1 MTNSSAAA
9 LSLAASSELGPSFA
23 PPPGPSPVEHN
34 VFLKMLP
41 IALAVF
47 VGFLTVGLPLPVLP
61 LHLHFTLGLSP
72 VIVGVAVGAQ
82 FAAALLSRAWAG
94 GFADISGAKRAMMI
108 GLVIAAIS
116 GLACLA
122 SLAFTASPVTSLGVL
137 LVGRLLLGF
146 GESLI
151 ITGALSWGLALVGPQ
166 NAGKVMAWVGI
177 AMYAAYAIGAPLGTL
192 IYGPY
197 GFAGIAIGTT
207 IIPLL
212 ALAVVAPARAV
223 AASSARRMPFYK
235 VLGTVWVPGL
245 GLLLCSVGLGVIT
258 TFAAL
263 LFAARNWGSASLAF
277 TAFGVAFIGA
287 RLMFAHLPDKIGGG
301 KVALVCVLIEAAGQ
315 LMIWQADHVLMA
327 YAGAAL
333 TGFGYS
339 LAFPGFGVE
348 AVRRAPPQSRG
359 AAMGAFVA
367 FLDMSLGI
375 TGPAA
380 GAIASASSVGTV
392 YLAGAGAVA
401 LSAIVAGLLIVKPPR
416 AASPM
421 NEPR

>member
-1 MTNSSAAA
+1 
-9 LSLAASSELGPSFA
+9 
-23 PPPGPSPVEHN
+23 
-34 VFLKMLP
+34 MLP
-41 IALAVF
+41 ITLAVF
-47 VGFLTVGLPLPVLP
+47 VGFLTIGLPLPVLP
-61 LHLHFTLGLSP
+61 LHLHYTLGLSP
-72 VIVGVAVGAQ
+72 VVVGIVIGAQ

-94 GFADISGAKRAMMI
+94 GFADVSGSKRAMII
-108 GLVIAAIS
+108 GLAVSAIS
-116 GLACLA
+116 GVAYLA
-122 SLAFTASPVTSLGVL
+122 SLAFLATPAISLGVL
-137 LVGRLLLGF
+137 LLGRVLLGCA
-146 GESLI
+146 ESLI
-151 ITGALSWGLALVGPQ
+151 ITGALSWGIALVGPQ
-166 NAGKVMAWVGI
+166 NAGKAMAWIGI
-177 AMYAAYAIGAPLGTL
+177 AMYAAYSTGAPLGTL

-197 GFAGIAIGTT
+197 GFAGISVATS

-258 TFAAL
+258 TFVAL

-287 RLMFAHLPDKIGGG
+287 RLLFAHLPDKIGGG

-333 TGFGYS
+333 TGFGFS

-359 AAMGAFVA
+359 AAMGAFMA
-367 FLDMSLGI
+367 FLDISLGI

-380 GAIASASSVGTV
+380 GAIASAAGVSTV

-401 LSAIVAGLLIVKPPR
+401 LAAIVAVVLIVNPPR
-416 AASPM
+416 TA
-421 NEPR
+421 

>member
-1 MTNSSAAA
+1 
-9 LSLAASSELGPSFA
+9 
-23 PPPGPSPVEHN
+23 
-34 VFLKMLP
+34 MLP

-47 VGFLTVGLPLPVLP
+47 VGFLTIGLPLPVLP
-61 LHLHFTLGLSP
+61 LHLHYTLGLSP
-72 VIVGVAVGAQ
+72 VVVGIVIGAQ

-94 GFADISGAKRAMMI
+94 GFADVSGSKRAMII
-108 GLVIAAIS
+108 GLVISAIS
-116 GLACLA
+116 GLAYLA
-122 SLAFTASPVTSLGVL
+122 SLAFTATPATSLGVL
-137 LVGRLLLGF
+137 LLGRVLLGCA
-146 GESLI
+146 ESLI
-151 ITGALSWGLALVGPQ
+151 ITGALSWGIALVGPQ
-166 NAGKVMAWVGI
+166 NAGKAMAWIGI
-177 AMYAAYAIGAPLGTL
+177 AMYAAYSTGAPLGTL

-197 GFAGIAIGTT
+197 GFAGIAVATS

-223 AASSARRMPFYK
+223 AVSAARRMPFYK

-258 TFAAL
+258 TFVAL
-263 LFAARNWGSASLAF
+263 LFAAKNWGSASLAF

-287 RLMFAHLPDKIGGG
+287 RLLFAHLPDKIGGG

-315 LMIWQADHVLMA
+315 LLIWQADHVLMA

-333 TGFGYS
+333 TGFGFS

-359 AAMGAFVA
+359 AAMGAFMA
-367 FLDMSLGI
+367 FLDISLGI

-380 GAIASASSVGTV
+380 GAIASAAGVSTV

-401 LSAIVAGLLIVKPPR
+401 LAAIVAVVLIVNPPR
-416 AASPM
+416 TA
-421 NEPR
+421 

>member
-1 MTNSSAAA
+1 
-9 LSLAASSELGPSFA
+9 
-23 PPPGPSPVEHN
+23 
-34 VFLKMLP
+34 MLP

-47 VGFLTVGLPLPVLP
+47 VGFLTIGLPLPVLP
-61 LHLHFTLGLSP
+61 LHLHYTLGLSP
-72 VIVGVAVGAQ
+72 VVVGVVIGAQ

-94 GFADISGAKRAMMI
+94 GFADVSGSKRAMII
-108 GLVIAAIS
+108 GLVISAIS
-116 GLACLA
+116 GLAYLA
-122 SLAFTASPVTSLGVL
+122 SLAFMATPAISLGVL
-137 LVGRLLLGF
+137 LLGRVLLGCA
-146 GESLI
+146 ESLI
-151 ITGALSWGLALVGPQ
+151 ITGALSWGIALVGPQ
-166 NAGKVMAWVGI
+166 NAGKAMAWIGI
-177 AMYAAYAIGAPLGTL
+177 AMYAAYSTGAPLGTL

-197 GFAGIAIGTT
+197 GFAGIAVATS

-223 AASSARRMPFYK
+223 AVSSARRMPFYK

-245 GLLLCSVGLGVIT
+245 GLLFCSVGLGVIT

-263 LFAARNWGSASLAF
+263 LFAARNWGGASLAF

-287 RLMFAHLPDKIGGG
+287 RLLFAHLPDKIGGG

-315 LMIWQADHVLMA
+315 LLIWQADHVLMA

-333 TGFGYS
+333 TGFGFS

-359 AAMGAFVA
+359 AAMGAFMA
-367 FLDMSLGI
+367 FLAISLGI

-380 GAIASASSVGTV
+380 GAIASAAGVSTV

-401 LSAIVAGLLIVKPPR
+401 LAAIVAVVLIVNPPR
-416 AASPM
+416 TA
-421 NEPR
+421 

>member
-1 MTNSSAAA
+1 
-9 LSLAASSELGPSFA
+9 
-23 PPPGPSPVEHN
+23 
-34 VFLKMLP
+34 MLP
-41 IALAVF
+41 ITLAVF
-47 VGFLTVGLPLPVLP
+47 VGFLTIGLPLPVLP
-61 LHLHFTLGLSP
+61 LHLHYTLGLSP
-72 VIVGVAVGAQ
+72 VVVGIAIGTQ

-94 GFADISGAKRAMMI
+94 GLADVKGSKRAMLM
-108 GLVIAAIS
+108 GLTIAAIS
-116 GLACLA
+116 GTAYLA
-122 SLAFTASPVTSLGVL
+122 SLAFAATPVTSLGVL
-137 LVGRLLLGF
+137 LIGRVLLGC

-151 ITGALSWGLALVGPQ
+151 ITGSLSWGIGMVGPQ

-177 AMYAAYAIGAPLGTL
+177 AIYAAYSIGAPLGTL

-197 GFAGIAIGTT
+197 GFAGIAVATS

-212 ALAVVAPARAV
+212 ALAIVAPARAIAV
-223 AASSARRMPFYK
+223 SSTRRMPFYK
-235 VLGTVWVPGL
+235 ILGTVWVPGV

-287 RLMFAHLPDKIGGG
+287 RLLFAHLPDKIGGG

-333 TGFGYS
+333 TGFGFS

-348 AVRRAPPQSRG
+348 AVRRAPPQNRG
-359 AAMGAFVA
+359 AAMGAFMA
-367 FLDMSLGI
+367 FLDISLGI
-375 TGPAA
+375 AGPAA

-392 YLAGAGAVA
+392 YLAGAGAVG
-401 LSAIVAGLLIVKPPR
+401 LSAIVAVLLIINLPR
-416 AASPM
+416 AG
-421 NEPR
+421 

>member
-1 MTNSSAAA
+1 MTNS
-9 LSLAASSELGPSFA
+9 AASARSPAPSPA
-23 PPPGPSPVEHN
+23 PSLTPPPVEHN

-41 IALAVF
+41 ITLAVF
-47 VGFLTVGLPLPVLP
+47 VGFLTIGLPLPVLP

-94 GFADISGAKRAMMI
+94 GFADISGAKRAMTI

-116 GLACLA
+116 GMAYFA
-122 SLAFTASPVTSLGVL
+122 SLAFMASPVTSLGVL
-137 LVGRLLLGF
+137 LIGRVLLGC

-151 ITGALSWGLALVGPQ
+151 VTGALSWGLSLVGPQ

-177 AMYAAYAIGAPLGTL
+177 AMYAAYATGAPLGTL

-235 VLGTVWVPGL
+235 VLGTVWLPGL

-301 KVALVCVLIEAAGQ
+301 KVALVCVLIETAGQ

-367 FLDMSLGI
+367 FLDISLGI

-392 YLAGAGAVA
+392 YLASAGAVA
-401 LSAIVAGLLIVKPPR
+401 LSAVVAVLLIVNPPR
-416 AASPM
+416 A
-421 NEPR
+421 

>member
-1 MTNSSAAA
+1 MTNSSSSAR
-9 LSLAASSELGPSFA
+9 SLA
-23 PPPGPSPVEHN
+23 PPPAPAPSPSPAEHD

-47 VGFLTVGLPLPVLP
+47 VGFLTIGLPLPVLP
-61 LHLHFTLGLSP
+61 LHLHYTLGLSP
-72 VIVGVAVGAQ
+72 VVVGVVIGAQ

-94 GFADISGAKRAMMI
+94 GFADVCGSKRAMII
-108 GLVIAAIS
+108 GLVISAIS
-116 GLACLA
+116 GLAYLA
-122 SLAFTASPVTSLGVL
+122 SLAFMATPAISLGVL
-137 LVGRLLLGF
+137 LLGRVLLGCA
-146 GESLI
+146 ESLI
-151 ITGALSWGLALVGPQ
+151 ITGALSWGIALVGPQ
-166 NAGKVMAWVGI
+166 NAGKAMAWIGI
-177 AMYAAYAIGAPLGTL
+177 AMYAAYSTGAPLGTL

-197 GFAGIAIGTT
+197 GFAGIAVATS

-223 AASSARRMPFYK
+223 AVSSARRMPFYK

-245 GLLLCSVGLGVIT
+245 GLLFCSVGLGVIT

-263 LFAARNWGSASLAF
+263 LFAARNWGGASLAF

-287 RLMFAHLPDKIGGG
+287 RLLFAHLPDKIGGG

-315 LMIWQADHVLMA
+315 LLIWQADHVLMA

-333 TGFGYS
+333 TGFGFS

-359 AAMGAFVA
+359 AAMGAFMA
-367 FLDMSLGI
+367 FLDISLGI

-380 GAIASASSVGTV
+380 GAIASAAGVSTV

-401 LSAIVAGLLIVKPPR
+401 LAAIVAVVLIVNPPR
-416 AASPM
+416 TA
-421 NEPR
+421 

>member
-1 MTNSSAAA
+1 
-9 LSLAASSELGPSFA
+9 
-23 PPPGPSPVEHN
+23 
-34 VFLKMLP
+34 MLP

-47 VGFLTVGLPLPVLP
+47 VGFLTIGLPLPVLP
-61 LHLHFTLGLSP
+61 LHLHYTLGLSP
-72 VIVGVAVGAQ
+72 VVVGVVIGAQ

-94 GFADISGAKRAMMI
+94 GFADVCGSKRAMII
-108 GLVIAAIS
+108 GLVISAIS
-116 GLACLA
+116 GLAYLA
-122 SLAFTASPVTSLGVL
+122 SLAFMATPAISLGVL
-137 LVGRLLLGF
+137 LLGRVLLGCA
-146 GESLI
+146 ESLI
-151 ITGALSWGLALVGPQ
+151 ITGALSWGIALVGPQ
-166 NAGKVMAWVGI
+166 NAGKAMAWIGI
-177 AMYAAYAIGAPLGTL
+177 AMYAAYSTGAPLGTL

-197 GFAGIAIGTT
+197 GFAGIAVATS

-223 AASSARRMPFYK
+223 AVSSARRMPFYK

-245 GLLLCSVGLGVIT
+245 GLLFCSVGLGVIT

-263 LFAARNWGSASLAF
+263 LFAARNWGGASLAF

-287 RLMFAHLPDKIGGG
+287 RLLFAHLPDKIGGG

-315 LMIWQADHVLMA
+315 LLIWQADHVLMA

-333 TGFGYS
+333 TGFGFS

-359 AAMGAFVA
+359 AAMGAFMA
-367 FLDMSLGI
+367 FLDISLGI

-380 GAIASASSVGTV
+380 GAIASAAGVSTV

-401 LSAIVAGLLIVKPPR
+401 LAAIVAVVLIVNPPR
-416 AASPM
+416 TA
-421 NEPR
+421 

>member
-1 MTNSSAAA
+1 
-9 LSLAASSELGPSFA
+9 
-23 PPPGPSPVEHN
+23 
-34 VFLKMLP
+34 MLP
-41 IALAVF
+41 ITLAVF
-47 VGFLTVGLPLPVLP
+47 VGFLTIGLPLAVLP
-61 LHLHFTLGLSP
+61 LHLHYALGLSP
-72 VIVGVAVGAQ
+72 VVVGMAVGAQ

-94 GFADISGAKRAMMI
+94 GLADTNGSKRAMI
-108 GLVIAAIS
+108 T
-116 GLACLA
+116 GLATSALSGTAYLA
-122 SLAFTASPVTSLGVL
+122 SLAFMATPATSLGVL
-137 LVGRLLLGF
+137 LLGRVLLGC

-151 ITGALSWGLALVGPQ
+151 ITGALSWGIGLVGPL

-177 AMYAAYAIGAPLGTL
+177 AMYAAYATGAPLGTL

-197 GFAGIAIGTT
+197 GFAGIAVATC

-212 ALAVVAPARAV
+212 ALAVVAPARPV
-223 AASSARRMPFYK
+223 PVSSARRMPFYK

-287 RLMFAHLPDKIGGG
+287 RLLFAHLPDKIGGG
-301 KVALVCVLIEAAGQ
+301 KVALVCVLIETAGQ
-315 LMIWQADHVLMA
+315 LLIWQADHVLMA

-333 TGFGYS
+333 TGFGFS

-359 AAMGAFVA
+359 VAMGAFMA
-367 FLDMSLGI
+367 FLDISLGV

-380 GAIASASSVGTV
+380 GAIASAAGVSTV

-401 LSAIVAGLLIVKPPR
+401 LSAIVAVVLIVNPPR
-416 AASPM
+416 PA
-421 NEPR
+421 

>member
-1 MTNSSAAA
+1 
-9 LSLAASSELGPSFA
+9 
-23 PPPGPSPVEHN
+23 
-34 VFLKMLP
+34 MLP

-47 VGFLTVGLPLPVLP
+47 VGFLTIGLPLPVLP
-61 LHLHFTLGLSP
+61 LHLHYTLGLSP
-72 VIVGVAVGAQ
+72 VVVGVVIGAQ

-94 GFADISGAKRAMMI
+94 GFADVSGSKRAMII
-108 GLVIAAIS
+108 GLVISAIS
-116 GLACLA
+116 GLAYLA
-122 SLAFTASPVTSLGVL
+122 SLAFMATPAISLGVL
-137 LVGRLLLGF
+137 LLGRVLLGCA
-146 GESLI
+146 ESLI
-151 ITGALSWGLALVGPQ
+151 ITGALSWGIALVGPQ
-166 NAGKVMAWVGI
+166 NAGKAMAWIGI
-177 AMYAAYAIGAPLGTL
+177 AMYAAYSTGAPLGTL

-197 GFAGIAIGTT
+197 GFAGIAVATS

-223 AASSARRMPFYK
+223 AVSSARRMPFYK

-245 GLLLCSVGLGVIT
+245 GLLFCSVGLGVIT

-263 LFAARNWGSASLAF
+263 LFAARNWGGASLAF

-287 RLMFAHLPDKIGGG
+287 RLLFAHLPDKIGGG

-315 LMIWQADHVLMA
+315 LLIWQADHVLMA

-333 TGFGYS
+333 TGFGFS

-359 AAMGAFVA
+359 AAMGAFMA
-367 FLDMSLGI
+367 FLDISLGI

-380 GAIASASSVGTV
+380 GAIASAAGVSTV

-401 LSAIVAGLLIVKPPR
+401 LAAIVAVVLIVNPPR
-416 AASPM
+416 TA
-421 NEPR
+421 

>member
-1 MTNSSAAA
+1 
-9 LSLAASSELGPSFA
+9 
-23 PPPGPSPVEHN
+23 
-34 VFLKMLP
+34 MLP
-41 IALAVF
+41 ITLAVF
-47 VGFLTVGLPLPVLP
+47 VGFLTIGLPLPVLP
-61 LHLHFTLGLSP
+61 LHLHYTLGLSP
-72 VIVGVAVGAQ
+72 VIVGIAVGAQ

-94 GFADISGAKRAMMI
+94 GFADVSGSKRAMII
-108 GLVIAAIS
+108 GLAISAIS
-116 GLACLA
+116 GLAYLA
-122 SLAFTASPVTSLGVL
+122 SLAFMATPAISLGVL
-137 LVGRLLLGF
+137 LIGRVVLGC

-151 ITGALSWGLALVGPQ
+151 ITGALSWGISLIGPQ
-166 NAGKVMAWVGI
+166 NAGKAMAWIGI
-177 AMYAAYAIGAPLGTL
+177 AMYAAYSTGAPLGTL

-197 GFAGIAIGTT
+197 GFAGISVATS

-223 AASSARRMPFYK
+223 AVSAARRMPFYK

-301 KVALVCVLIEAAGQ
+301 KVALVCVLIETAGQ
-315 LMIWQADHVLMA
+315 LIIWQADHVLMA

-333 TGFGYS
+333 TGFGFS

-348 AVRRAPPQSRG
+348 AVRRAPPQNRG
-359 AAMGAFVA
+359 AAMGAFMA
-367 FLDMSLGI
+367 FLDISLGV

-380 GAIASASSVGTV
+380 GAIASAASVSTV

-401 LSAIVAGLLIVKPPR
+401 LAAIVAVVLIVNPPR
-416 AASPM
+416 AT
-421 NEPR
+421 